1 MSSSSI
7 PDHLVRVLIASV
19 RATLLQ
25 RSSSDDPIAQEARRV
40 LQGLDPALLQTAEF
54 EESQHPIVHI
64 GASATANPCPATSS
78 LVESLR
84 PVLSHLPWQYNYPD
98 RADAPALG
106 ERIAFAEIIG
116 PVAPWISPTVCV
128 GFTLI
133 APHTYYPMH
142 HHPATELYYVLA
154 GNATWNLRGVTQLR
168 APGTF
173 ILHPSEAEHAMRTNH
188 EPLLALYTWSGTDVR
203 TTSVYA
209 F

>member
-1 MSSSSI
+1 MSSLSI
-7 PDHLVRVLIASV
+7 PDQVRALIANV

-25 RSSSDDPIAQEARRV
+25 RGSSDDDIAQEARRV
-40 LQGLDPALLQTAEF
+40 LRGLDPALLHPAEF
-54 EESQHPIVHI
+54 PESQHPIVHT
-64 GASATANPCPATSS
+64 GTPAMANHCPATSA
-78 LVESLR
+78 LVDALR
-84 PVLSHLPWQYNYPD
+84 PVLNYLPWQYNYPE

-116 PVAPWISPTVCV
+116 SAAPWISPTVCV

-133 APHTYYPMH
+133 APHTYYPPH

-154 GNATWNLRGVTQLR
+154 GNATWDLRGVTQQR
-168 APGTF
+168 EPGTF

-203 TTSVYA
+203 TTSAYS
-209 F
+209 

>member
-1 MSSSSI
+1 MSTSSI
-7 PDHLVRVLIASV
+7 PDRLVRVLIASV
-19 RATLLQ
+19 QATLLQ

-40 LQGLDPALLQTAEF
+40 LQGLAPALLQTAEF

-64 GASATANPCPATSS
+64 GASATANPCSATSS
-78 LVESLR
+78 LVEALR
-84 PVLSHLPWQYNYPD
+84 PVLNYLPWQYSYPE

-116 PVAPWISPTVCV
+116 PAAPWISPTVCV

-133 APHTYYPMH
+133 APHTNYPPH

-154 GNATWNLRGVTQLR
+154 GNATWSLRGVTQLR

-203 TTSVYA
+203 TTSVYV
-209 F
+209 